1 MPILLRSTVMSSD
14 NAKAKKTVLIGLD
27 GAAPLMVKRFM
38 DEGELPHLKNVVAM
52 GSTAE
57 PWFQ

>member
-1 MPILLRSTVMSSD
+1 MSSD